1 MRVLQFVHTYGEK
14 NGISL
19 HVRNLAAAM
28 PESVRVQVIAGSG
41 DGLPLFSSLRFPVA
55 ELWQALRADFDVIHV
70 HGYGNFYSFFGAA
83 VSWLRGKPL
92 VWTIHGYPRIGGARR
107 LMYCVYRHLMAP
119 FVFWRAA
126 RIISV
131 SGDVAPMLRR
141 ETRKQILVL
150 PNGVDL
156 SLFRPKAG
164 YRKAKCACF
173 VGRLDPDKG
182 AERLLECGSMPLL
195 FIGPDEGG
203 ERQRLERKAEELGRK
218 AEFVEVPYEK
228 MPREYG
234 KCRYVALPSKYEGFP
249 LTLLEA
255 VAMERP
261 FISTDVGQVK
271 EVMGKLGLDT
281 GLFILRGNVGGKLTE
296 LEKHDLSGQMK
307 KARAR
312 LKQYSWQSV
321 AAKLAAVYR
330 QPSPPSAADASNP
343 PAG

>member
-1 MRVLQFVHTYGEK
+1 
-14 NGISL
+14 
-19 HVRNLAAAM
+19 
-28 PESVRVQVIAGSG
+28 
-41 DGLPLFSSLRFPVA
+41 
-55 ELWQALRADFDVIHV
+55 
-70 HGYGNFYSFFGAA
+70 
-83 VSWLRGKPL
+83 
-92 VWTIHGYPRIGGARR
+92 
-107 LMYCVYRHLMAP
+107 
-119 FVFWRAA
+119 
-126 RIISV
+126 
-131 SGDVAPMLRR
+131 
-141 ETRKQILVL
+141 
-150 PNGVDL
+150 
-156 SLFRPKAG
+156 
-164 YRKAKCACF
+164 
-173 VGRLDPDKG
+173 
-182 AERLLECGSMPLL
+182 MPLL

-321 AAKLAAVYR
+321 AARLAAVYR